1 MEARDR
7 TYEGLQSDKRIL
19 QTCRFAC
26 QFLRLIPPN
35 KIFSRRGQTGRWQ
48 GAGASASNAP
58 RREAGPVGVV
68 VIAVGLEIGGNAI
81 DEEGQVAAQDDVRR
95 EAGHGIGLDM
105 LNQVAAKGLKGEF

>member
-68 VIAVGLEIGGNAI
+68 VIAVASRLAGTRSMKRGRLL
-81 DEEGQVAAQDDVRR
+81 RR
-95 EAGHGIGLDM
+95 MMCGARRVTG
-105 LNQVAAKGLKGEF
+105 